1 MENFRNPRYV
11 ERYEDQYFELETPLI
26 TAVGNTLHQKKDG
39 YRFVVDNSG

>member
-26 TAVGNTLHQKKDG
+26 TVVGNAASSKEG
-39 YRFVVDNSG
+39 WISVCC